1 VPLVDGAA
9 RTVTSGFK
17 AADDAYRHVKPVG
30 NTISQRR
37 NESDQAQCIAAID
50 SIQMLFVRSPHAGG
64 DEP

>member
-1 VPLVDGAA
+1 VQPEP
-9 RTVTSGFK
+9 VTSGFK

-37 NESDQAQCIAAID
+37 NDSEQAQRIAAID
-50 SIQMLFVRSPHAGG
+50 LMQMWFVQSRHASG